1 MEVAIVL
8 IMGLIVGGIASWI
21 VQENRNKTCL
31 ASKEA
36 DLAKKEASQRETI
49 ARLEGQLQEIDN
61 ADKILA
67 SAKEQLSDAFKATA
81 AKALQDNNELFMNVA
96 KENLGKTLE
105 AAKGEFKQSHEK
117 FQKLVEPLSQNYQK
131 LTPQIESLIKQS
143 QSLTSE
149 TGRLSNA
156 LTNNRQIG
164 NWGEIQL
171 RRVVELAGMMEHCDF
186 VEQTTIDH
194 TGERPDL
201 IVRLPENRTIVVD
214 AKASTAAYLDAQEAD
229 DEVNANKAMQRH
241 AAALRSQVDD
251 LARKDYG
258 FHVEGSLDFVIMFV
272 PADQFLIAALSAT
285 PNLIEYAM
293 SKRVVI
299 ATPSSL
305 ISLLWA
311 VANGWKRYQI
321 AENIETIRRVGEE
334 MHDRM
339 MKFIQHYETVGKRLQ
354 SAVDAYNR
362 SVSSFDSR
370 VVPQG
375 RRFAQLVKNSEE
387 DFNQPVLIDR
397 VVSTSD
403 YARSPEQLPE
413 SIE

>member
-1 MEVAIVL
+1 MEVL
-8 IMGLIVGGIASWI
+8 IALVVGLVVGGIASWL
-21 VQENRNKTCL
+21 VKENLMKARVANS
-31 ASKEA
+31 AA
-36 DLAKKEASQRETI
+36 DAAKKETAHLETI

-67 SAKEQLSDAFKATA
+67 AAKEQLSDAFKATA
-81 AKALQDNNELFMNVA
+81 ARALQDNNELFVNVA

-105 AAKGEFKQSHEK
+105 SAKGEFKQRHEQ
-117 FQKLVEPLSQNYQK
+117 FQKLVEPLSQHYQK
-131 LTPQIESLIKQS
+131 LTPQIESLIRQS
-143 QSLTSE
+143 QALTSE
-149 TGRLSNA
+149 TGKLSNA

-186 VEQTTIDH
+186 VEQTTINDAA
-194 TGERPDL
+194 ERPDL
-201 IVRLPENRTIVVD
+201 MVHLPENRTIVVD
-214 AKASTAAYLDAQEAD
+214 AKASTAAYLEAQEID
-229 DEVNANKAMQRH
+229 DETQASKAMQRH
-241 AAALRSQVDD
+241 ASALRSQVDD

-258 FHVEGSLDFVIMFV
+258 GQVEGSLDFVVMFV
-272 PADQFLIAALSAT
+272 PADQFLIAALSAN

-293 SKRVVI
+293 GKRVVI

-305 ISLLWA
+305 IALLWA
-311 VANGWKRYQI
+311 VANGWRRYQI
-321 AENIETIRRVGEE
+321 AENIETIRKVGEE

-339 MKFIQHYETVGKRLQ
+339 LKFIQYYESVGKRLQ

-375 RRFAQLVKNSEE
+375 RRFAQLVKSSEE
-387 DFNQPVLIDR
+387 DFGQPILIDR
-397 VVSTSD
+397 VVSTSN
-403 YARSPEQLPE
+403 YAQAPGQLPKASE
-413 SIE
+413 